1 MTKYPKGIE
10 RKEHASKAIGLIK
23 TFNITQL
30 EVKENASV
38 IGFFFIYDLMKEGL
52 V

>member
-1 MTKYPKGIE
+1 MTKDPKGIE
-10 RKEHASKAIGLIK
+10 RNEYTLKAIGLMK

-38 IGFFFIYDLMKEGL
+38 IGFFYIHDLMKEVL